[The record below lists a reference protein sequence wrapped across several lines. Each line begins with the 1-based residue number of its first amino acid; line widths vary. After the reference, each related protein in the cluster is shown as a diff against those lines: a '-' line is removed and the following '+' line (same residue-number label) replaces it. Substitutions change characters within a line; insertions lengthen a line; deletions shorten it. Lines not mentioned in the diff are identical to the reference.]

1 MTTQNEHDALFY
13 PVVYMLVVLLFLQE
27 YFVRSPDLLRSQ
39 HASDGDVVKLI
50 YLQQNHSKLLRP
62 ELFADEN
69 VYI

>member
-1 MTTQNEHDALFY
+1 
-13 PVVYMLVVLLFLQE
+13 MLVVLLFLQE

-50 YLQQNHSKLLRP
+50 YLQQNHSKLLQP

>member
-1 MTTQNEHDALFY
+1 MNMMHYWLIY

-27 YFVRSPDLLRSQ
+27 YFVHSPDLLRSQ
-39 HASDGDVVKLI
+39 GASDGDVVVLI
-50 YLQQNHSKLLRP
+50 NLQQNQFKLLRP